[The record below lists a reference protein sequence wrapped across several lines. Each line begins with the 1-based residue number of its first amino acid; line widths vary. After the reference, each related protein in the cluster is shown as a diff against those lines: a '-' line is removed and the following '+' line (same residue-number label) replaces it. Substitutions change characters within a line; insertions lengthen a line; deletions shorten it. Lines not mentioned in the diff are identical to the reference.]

1 MQGASSIDL
10 ELTDQLVGAHFTP
23 PTVIAHRVR
32 AKPTPGEWGPRSLV
46 GARTACS
53 LWCTATLAVMKP
65 PAPRI
70 LRRGAVIRVQG
81 PAGDT
86 TESASAWAISFV
98 DLQFDDGHV
107 ERWLGSGS
115 VRDGDLVPR
124 ADLLAWGSEVA
135 DEHSLLADL
144 GMAFSGVD
152 RGALESAPVEVVV
165 EWNAQLPD
173 LP

>member
-1 MQGASSIDL
+1 MARSS
-10 ELTDQLVGAHFTP
+10 GS
-23 PTVIAHRVR
+23 R
-32 AKPTPGEWGPRSLV
+32 A
-46 GARTACS
+46 
-53 LWCTATLAVMKP
+53 
-65 PAPRI
+65 
-70 LRRGAVIRVQG
+70 

-124 ADLLAWGSEVA
+124 ADLLAGGSEVA

-144 GMAFSGVD
+144 GMAFAGVD

-173 LP
+173 LR